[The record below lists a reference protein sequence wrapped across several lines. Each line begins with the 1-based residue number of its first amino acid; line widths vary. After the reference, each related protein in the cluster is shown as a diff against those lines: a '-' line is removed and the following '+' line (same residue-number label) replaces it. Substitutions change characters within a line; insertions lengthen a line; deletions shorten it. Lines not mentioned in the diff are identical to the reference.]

1 MCGVQ
6 WQGCS
11 SRPWWQALAP
21 RTGMSLLRGF
31 QYCHQKYGSPSG
43 PPTPRFLLVSLMLMD
58 VTCSP
63 PPAHCCYS
71 RSPPPTRSAPSS
83 RTRCGCWRGRPGRAV
98 PAATPPRPAP
108 RCPTRCWAASDSHST
123 PPRSRL
129 ALRQPR
135 LGPAAAQLLPGVVVA
150 HHVLVVQPGQQLDL
164 PVQPAVGGPICR
176 I

>member
-21 RTGMSLLRGF
+21 RTGISLLCGF

-83 RTRCGCWRGRPGRAV
+83 HQRITVDGTNLKTWRKVLVKSVGEKCWRKSFRQCVAEPFFIFSIQFLLH
-98 PAATPPRPAP
+98 
-108 RCPTRCWAASDSHST
+108 CST
-123 PPRSRL
+123 FLSK
-129 ALRQPR
+129 LRN
-135 LGPAAAQLLPGVVVA
+135 
-150 HHVLVVQPGQQLDL
+150 
-164 PVQPAVGGPICR
+164 
-176 I
+176 